1 MNRAPAAGIAALIA
15 AIAVGAKAMRQEAR
29 VAALAHPVE
38 IVPQRIITTVGTR
51 CVASPARDVRPCRR
65 GKSRLRP
72 F

>member
-1 MNRAPAAGIAALIA
+1 MNRAPAAGI
-15 AIAVGAKAMRQEAR
+15 
-29 VAALAHPVE
+29 AALAHPVE